1 MFVFVIPVAFS
12 ILFNALLF
20 FLTVNSI
27 RKIRKQTQ
35 QVGNVANGRRNLVLF
50 VKLAVLMGFTWIF
63 GYLKILVSNYFDYP
77 FVIFT
82 SFQGVYIA
90 FGFVFT
96 ARVKL
101 MYQNLLSVST
111 TTSSSTSSCETH
123 F

>member
-27 RKIRKQTQ
+27 RRIGKQTQ

-63 GYLKILVSNYFDYP
+63 GYLEILVSRYFDYP

-96 ARVKL
+96 ARVKM
-101 MYQNLLSVST
+101 MYQNLLSVTT